1 MGSKKTKTKQRNE
14 PIYGAQIT
22 GAANA
27 QQSAYDRSLPAIN
40 NYSDALMGV
49 SNDLFDQYRQGDP
62 TTQAA
67 QGYVQ
72 DTLAMQPGDNPYL
85 NDIISQTGDN
95 TRRQLQ
101 TQLGTR
107 GGIGGS
113 SELDIVGRAL
123 AQNESGLRYQDYNN
137 LANRQMQAAGMAP
150 GLLAGSYLPLDAA
163 MRAGGQGAMM
173 PLQAALANSAGVGGL
188 LGQYQNVEGEQR
200 QSGGLLGQLLS
211 SAVQGG
217 TMALMA
223 CDIRL
228 KENIARVGE
237 TPAGLPLYVFDY
249 IGGEKGVLGP
259 MAHEVAAMQPE
270 ALGPVLN
277 GFMSVIPERLQ

>member
-1 MGSKKTKTKQRNE
+1 MGSKKTKTKQSNR
-14 PIYGAQIT
+14 PIYSSQVL
-22 GAANA
+22 GAANS
-27 QQSAYDRSLPAIN
+27 QQAAYDRQAPAISQF
-40 NYSDALMGV
+40 SDNAMNASQG
-49 SNDLFDQYRQGDP
+49 LFDQYQQGDP
-62 TTQAA
+62 TIQAA
-67 QGYVQ
+67 QGYVRDQ
-72 DTLAMQPGDNPYL
+72 LAMQPGDNPYL

-150 GLLAGSYLPLDAA
+150 GLLQGSYAPLQAA
-163 MRAGGQGAMM
+163 LQSGSQGAML

-188 LGQYQNVEGEQR
+188 LGQYQDVEGEQR
-200 QSGGLLGQLLS
+200 QSGGLLGQILS

-217 TMALMA
+217 TMALM

-228 KENIARVGE
+228 KENITRVGE

-270 ALGPVLN
+270 ALGPVLH
-277 GFMSVIPERLQ
+277 GFMGVIPVRLQ

>member
-1 MGSKKTKTKQRNE
+1 MGSKKTRTRQSNT
-14 PIYGAQIT
+14 PIYGSQVL

-27 QQSAYDRSLPAIN
+27 QQSAYDRSLPQIN
-40 NYSDALMGV
+40 SYADALSGV
-49 SNDLFDQYRQGDP
+49 SNDLLTQYNTGDP
-62 TTQAA
+62 TIQAA

-72 DTLAMQPGDNPYL
+72 NTLGMTPGDNPYL
-85 NDIISQTGDN
+85 NDIIAQTGEN

-113 SELDIVGRAL
+113 AELDIIGRAL

-137 LANRQMQAAGMAP
+137 LANRQAQAAGMAP

-163 MRAGGQGAMM
+163 MRAGQQGAML

-200 QSGGLLGQLLS
+200 QSGGLLGAILGSALGGLS
-211 SAVQGG
+211 SGG
-217 TMALMA
+217 
-223 CDIRL
+223 
-228 KENIARVGE
+228 
-237 TPAGLPLYVFDY
+237 GLF
-249 IGGEKGVLGP
+249 G
-259 MAHEVAAMQPE
+259 
-270 ALGPVLN
+270 
-277 GFMSVIPERLQ
+277 